1 MRKYHRAKEL
11 EFTDNSAGRYSDESC
26 KEEILLTYVSRRI
39 EIGTDLD
46 NLKTADVT
54 QAFQMK

>member
-11 EFTDNSAGRYSDESC
+11 DNNSAGRYTDESC
-26 KEEILLTYVSRRI
+26 KEEILLTYVSRHI
-39 EIGTDLD
+39 ETGTDLD

-54 QAFQMK
+54 QAY